1 MHQVAPRSR
10 ELELTSATLLLYAC
24 KVDLKIPRALEASK
38 RVVPEI
44 YFEIIASCNLSTN
57 EYSHEHN
64 KLNKL
69 HIYIFLQTFEE
80 QVHCRI

>member
-1 MHQVAPRSR
+1 MHQVMPRSR

-44 YFEIIASCNLSTN
+44 SFEMIASCNLSTN

-64 KLNKL
+64 QTKQIAYL
-69 HIYIFLQTFEE
+69 YISAN
-80 QVHCRI
+80 I